1 MSSSLHSLA
10 PLHSWPARSN
20 SPLLISG
27 PCSVESEE
35 QYIQTAIQLAK
46 TSRIDFLRGGIVA
59 YIKILKPIRDTRSER
74 TGKFTLKGKYKTQYN
89 PDIMDSIET
98 KTKARYKQQ
107 PAK

>member
-1 MSSSLHSLA
+1 MSENNYNTPSTPKMNKQQKIKLTVA
-10 PLHSWPARSN
+10 IAFFA
-20 SPLLISG
+20 LITGIS
-27 PCSVESEE
+27 
-35 QYIQTAIQLAK
+35 
-46 TSRIDFLRGGIVA
+46 IVA

-98 KTKARYKQQ
+98 KTKARYKHQ

>member
-1 MSSSLHSLA
+1 MSANNYNTPSTHKMNKQQKIKLTVA
-10 PLHSWPARSN
+10 IAFFA
-20 SPLLISG
+20 LITGIS
-27 PCSVESEE
+27 
-35 QYIQTAIQLAK
+35 
-46 TSRIDFLRGGIVA
+46 IVA

-98 KTKARYKQQ
+98 KTKARYKPQ

>member
-1 MSSSLHSLA
+1 MNKQQKIKLTVA
-10 PLHSWPARSN
+10 IAFFA
-20 SPLLISG
+20 LITGIS
-27 PCSVESEE
+27 
-35 QYIQTAIQLAK
+35 
-46 TSRIDFLRGGIVA
+46 IVA

-74 TGKFTLKGKYKTQYN
+74 TEKFTLKGKYKTQYN

>member
-1 MSSSLHSLA
+1 MNRQQKFKLTIALA
-10 PLHSWPARSN
+10 FFA
-20 SPLLISG
+20 LITG
-27 PCSVESEE
+27 
-35 QYIQTAIQLAK
+35 
-46 TSRIDFLRGGIVA
+46 TSIVA

-89 PDIMDSIET
+89 PDIIDSIET

>member
-1 MSSSLHSLA
+1 MSANNYNTPSTSKMNKQQKIKLTVA
-10 PLHSWPARSN
+10 IAFFA
-20 SPLLISG
+20 LITGIS
-27 PCSVESEE
+27 
-35 QYIQTAIQLAK
+35 
-46 TSRIDFLRGGIVA
+46 IVA

>member
-1 MSSSLHSLA
+1 MSANNYNTPSTSKMNKQQKIKLTVA
-10 PLHSWPARSN
+10 IAFFA
-20 SPLLISG
+20 LITG
-27 PCSVESEE
+27 ISV
-35 QYIQTAIQLAK
+35 
-46 TSRIDFLRGGIVA
+46 VA

>member
-1 MSSSLHSLA
+1 MS
-10 PLHSWPARSN
+10 
-20 SPLLISG
+20 
-27 PCSVESEE
+27 
-35 QYIQTAIQLAK
+35 
-46 TSRIDFLRGGIVA
+46 IVA

-98 KTKARYKQQ
+98 KTKARYKHQ

>member
-1 MSSSLHSLA
+1 MS
-10 PLHSWPARSN
+10 
-20 SPLLISG
+20 
-27 PCSVESEE
+27 
-35 QYIQTAIQLAK
+35 
-46 TSRIDFLRGGIVA
+46 IVA

>member
-1 MSSSLHSLA
+1 MSANNYNTPSTSKMNKQQKIKLTVA
-10 PLHSWPARSN
+10 IAFFA
-20 SPLLISG
+20 LITG
-27 PCSVESEE
+27 ISV
-35 QYIQTAIQLAK
+35 
-46 TSRIDFLRGGIVA
+46 VA

-107 PAK
+107 PTK

>member
-1 MSSSLHSLA
+1 MSANNYNTPSTPKMNKQQKIKLTVA
-10 PLHSWPARSN
+10 IAFFM
-20 SPLLISG
+20 LITGMS
-27 PCSVESEE
+27 
-35 QYIQTAIQLAK
+35 II
-46 TSRIDFLRGGIVA
+46 A

-98 KTKARYKQQ
+98 KTKARYKHQ

>member
-1 MSSSLHSLA
+1 MSANNYNTPSTFKMNKQQKIKLTVA
-10 PLHSWPARSN
+10 IAFFM
-20 SPLLISG
+20 LITGMS
-27 PCSVESEE
+27 
-35 QYIQTAIQLAK
+35 
-46 TSRIDFLRGGIVA
+46 IVA

>member
-1 MSSSLHSLA
+1 MNKQQKIKLTVA
-10 PLHSWPARSN
+10 IAFFA
-20 SPLLISG
+20 LITGIS
-27 PCSVESEE
+27 
-35 QYIQTAIQLAK
+35 
-46 TSRIDFLRGGIVA
+46 IVA
-59 YIKILKPIRDTRSER
+59 YIKILNPIRDTRSER